1 MKLRLVICVAAFVFL
16 LSACGL
22 TGGKVIKANEDLNGQ
37 SIELEAG
44 QKLQI
49 SLAGNPTTGFN
60 WELLEHDPTVLKQ
73 VGDMEYKADSRLMG
87 SGGVMTFKFIAL
99 ASGSTTIQLIY
110 HRSWETDVPP
120 ANTYELGITVK

>member
-1 MKLRLVICVAAFVFL
+1 MKLRLVICVAAFLFL

-22 TGGKVIKANEDLNGQ
+22 LGGKVIKANEDMNGQ

-60 WELLEHDPTVLKQ
+60 WELLEYDQAVLEK
-73 VGDMEYKADSRLMG
+73 VGDMEYKADSRLIG
-87 SGGVMTFKFIAL
+87 SGGVMTFRFKAL

-110 HRSWETDVPP
+110 HRGWETDVPP

>member
-22 TGGKVIKANEDLNGQ
+22 TGEKMVKAGEDMDGQTIKLD
-37 SIELEAG
+37 AG
-44 QKLQI
+44 QKPQI

-60 WELLEHDPTVLKQ
+60 WELLEYDPTVLKQ

-120 ANTYELGITVK
+120 EKTYQLDINVN

>member
-1 MKLRLVICVAAFVFL
+1 MV
-16 LSACGL
+16 
-22 TGGKVIKANEDLNGQ
+22 KANEEMNGQ
-37 SIELEAG
+37 TIELEAG

-60 WELLEHDPTVLKQ
+60 WELLEFDPAVLKQ
-73 VGDMEYKADSRLMG
+73 VGDMEYKADSKLIG
-87 SGGVMTFKFIAL
+87 SGGVITFTFKAL